1 MPLLPR
7 PTGPRSL
14 RPGCLGDAVP
24 PTSGPRTSFQK
35 KEPFPVGG
43 TVQGPGRAA
52 SAGRSA
58 TSGRPAEPK
67 QQRRHRRHRPTRQE
81 ERPQPGPDSHARLLM
96 AGASL
101 ALLGDIFPL
110 AWTCW
115 AWGSVQRDSASLAFS
130 YHNLWDILYQKT

>member
-14 RPGCLGDAVP
+14 RPGCLGVAAL

-52 SAGRSA
+52 SAGRSYLGA
-58 TSGRPAEPK
+58 SGRAEAAAEAQAASAHAPGGTAAA
-67 QQRRHRRHRPTRQE
+67 RARLTCTFIDDGRL
-81 ERPQPGPDSHARLLM
+81 PGPAR
-96 AGASL
+96 
-101 ALLGDIFPL
+101 
-110 AWTCW
+110 
-115 AWGSVQRDSASLAFS
+115 
-130 YHNLWDILYQKT
+130 